1 MASLVQELL
10 IKIGIKSDTAQG
22 KDAAASVER
31 IGNAVKAT
39 APEMQKAGTAS
50 KDMARGLGEGAAVGN
65 ATVAAMTNLAAASH
79 GGASGVIAI
88 GRAAFA
94 AGISFKGLLAS
105 MGPFGL
111 IAAAIGVALGVVSL
125 ALKKGEDSAEAAKV
139 KLDELNKANLDAL
152 KNQISG
158 ATEET
163 KLFKDEL
170 EAVARAKDRISDAK
184 LADKLATIK
193 ASDLTPEQKERAE
206 VDVRRKREDEK
217 RADAQ
222 KLLDEKADAD
232 ARNAERLAQIEM
244 DRATAEEI
252 EAGKKARL
260 KAAENNIPSFTGR
273 VRSGRGAD
281 VDAMPGE
288 GRSAQAIAA
297 AQELEAAKRAAGP
310 DIDSTIKA
318 AEVARLEATEA
329 RRKADE
335 TAAASA
341 AIAKRERDTQ
351 REEDQYI
358 TNARKQ
364 TDKEELRKAP
374 LTPQQQAERDLSD
387 RKAKELFPSDYRGR
401 ISAGIPVDREQLKR
415 IYPGEV
421 FGEVT
426 PRLQGVPS
434 GGTIQTADGTK
445 IKVDAKPLEKGL
457 KEGNDKTR
465 AAIDAELAKVA
476 TSVAAQAVALT
487 TTAAATSTLAA
498 AQAAMQAT
506 VAKMQSQIS
515 NMRTN

>member
-65 ATVAAMTNLAAASH
+65 ATVAAMTNLAAASE

-125 ALKKGEDSAEAAKV
+125 ALKKSEDSAKDAKA
-139 KLDELNKANLDAL
+139 KLDELNKSNLDAL
-152 KNQISG
+152 KTQISG
-158 ATEET
+158 ATEEA
-163 KLFKDEL
+163 KKFKDEL
-170 EAVARAKDRISDAK
+170 EAAARAKDRIADAK
-184 LADKLATIK
+184 LADQLATIK
-193 ASDLTPEQKERAE
+193 ASDLTPDQKERAE

-232 ARNAERLAQIEM
+232 AKTAQRLAQIEM
-244 DRATAEEI
+244 DKATAEEI
-252 EAGKKARL
+252 AAGKKARL
-260 KAAENNIPSFTGR
+260 KAAENNIPAFTGR

-288 GRSAQAIAA
+288 GRSEQAIAA
-297 AQELEAAKRAAGP
+297 ARELEEAKLAAGP
-310 DIDSTIKA
+310 DIDATIKA
-318 AEVARLEATEA
+318 AEEKRKLATEE
-329 RRKADE
+329 RMKADE
-335 TAAASA
+335 VAAASA
-341 AIAKRERDTQ
+341 AVAKRERDTQ
-351 REEDQYI
+351 LEEAPYI

-364 TDKEELRKAP
+364 TDKVTAAKIP
-374 LTPQQQAERDLSD
+374 LTPQQQAAQDMSDL
-387 RKAKELFPSDYRGR
+387 RAKQTFPSEYRNR
-401 ISAGIPVDREQLKR
+401 IASGATVDREQLGR
-415 IYPGEV
+415 IYPGEQ
-421 FGEVT
+421 FGAYT
-426 PRLQGVPS
+426 PR
-434 GGTIQTADGTK
+434 QTPGQSDGAK

-476 TSVAAQAVALT
+476 QGVAAQAVALT
-487 TTAAATSTLAA
+487 ATAAATTTLGAN
-498 AQAAMQAT
+498 QAAMQA
-506 VAKMQSQIS
+506 AIAQMQSQIS